1 MSNENAIADAVKLMN
16 ASLANMEA
24 ALTVIEYSVK
34 NDMPIPTLAKL
45 TVKESC
51 DDIQTSC
58 AYLSKIIDD

>member
-1 MSNENAIADAVKLMN
+1 MSKENAIADAVKLMN

-34 NDMPIPTLAKL
+34 NDMPIPSLAKL

-51 DDIQTSC
+51 EDIQTSC
-58 AYLSKIIDD
+58 QYLSKIIDD

>member
-1 MSNENAIADAVKLMN
+1 MSDENAIAEAVELMN

-24 ALTVIEYSVK
+24 ALTVIEYSVR

-51 DDIQTSC
+51 EDIQTSC
-58 AYLSKIIDD
+58 TYLSKIIDE